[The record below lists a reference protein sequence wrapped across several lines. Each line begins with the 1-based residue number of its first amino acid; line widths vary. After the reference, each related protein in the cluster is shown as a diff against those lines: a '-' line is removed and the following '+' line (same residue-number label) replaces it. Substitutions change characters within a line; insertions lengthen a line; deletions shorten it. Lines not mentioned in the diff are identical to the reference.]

1 MLSTYKVLAVNA
13 YQRNFGIIQIE
24 SPILDQPAFRER
36 PGAVYGT
43 KMATAELKSFAAGC
57 LTKISQYHNQIDVG
71 VVESASRNIFEVSLA
86 VSSLLEADCPRDF
99 FLDEENTLIST
110 LREWVDHDNI
120 AARLL
125 PRTKTN
131 IDVTA
136 ATITALNLLGQ
147 STLPD
152 RLLESF
158 EDLAHTQPP
167 SIESDDLA
175 TNCEVLISLLHV
187 EKGIDRYG
195 AQIERV
201 ATSVCSTWW
210 AKSHEQVMN
219 GRNIC
224 PLYSVMLVSKALAT
238 YAVAKSS
245 TTNAKEGSLDDKISL
260 MLTEVLV
267 NLLRTQH
274 ADGSWGQK
282 SNFEETSYAV
292 LAIKYLTAFPF
303 AKNFKDEIWGALTR
317 AFNIF
322 GRRTTE
328 RYIPAELWIGTSN
341 FSSHLLSQG
350 YFLSALGQPAWL
362 DHPNMHRFGRSD
374 LSSSSV
380 KLSKLARNLPLL
392 QGSET
397 WEIKSCLLQ
406 GDFFARMLRASMPRI
421 FPRENMRKE
430 TYLDLVPF
438 TWATSRQFET
448 LRLRNQELLDMM
460 VLAVTI
466 YQIDEFMEAT
476 VIQLDDSD
484 MRKLDDI
491 FENLCSEQL
500 TIETNRP
507 MKSGNE
513 SSSNKETS
521 EKNLRAITKVLREYV
536 QFVLQHPSVASGRPL
551 LQRQLRSDIKRFL
564 RSHLRQVK
572 DNLLLRGNQMK
583 TVESIHGSVF
593 SWVRGTSADHTG
605 GPFAMTY
612 YLCLVEGRHNPPQ
625 PISTE
630 GLYVAQMVS
639 QHLAALCR
647 TYNDWGSRARDMAEF
662 NVNSLNF
669 EEIRNNSEVPN
680 CLKDNGAFIN
690 QQNGIVSMS
699 GHGEPERRLLFI
711 AEFER
716 RCMLN
721 CLRELKDIVNPEV
734 YVAVKLFCDVT
745 DIYGQIYVVK
755 DMTPRLTEQK

>member
-1 MLSTYKVLAVNA
+1 MLVTYNVLAVNA
-13 YQRNFGIIQIE
+13 CSEEIVVLFLKNLVLYTE
-24 SPILDQPAFRER
+24 LP
-36 PGAVYGT
+36 
-43 KMATAELKSFAAGC
+43 MATAELKSFASEC
-57 LTKISQYHNQIDVG
+57 LKKLSPYHNQIDVG
-71 VVESASRNIFEVSLA
+71 IVKSASRDIFETCLVSKFRISSLLGYLTKKQGI
-86 VSSLLEADCPRDF
+86 SSLLEADCPRELF
-99 FLDEENTLIST
+99 FDENST
-110 LREWVDHDNI
+110 LVSILSEWLDQDNI
-120 AARLL
+120 AARLV
-125 PRTKTN
+125 PRTKIN

-136 ATITALNLLGQ
+136 AIITALNLLGQ
-147 STLPD
+147 PTLAD
-152 RLLESF
+152 GLLESF
-158 EDLAHTQPP
+158 EDIAHTESP
-167 SIESDDLA
+167 SIEDDDLA

-187 EKGIDRYG
+187 EKGIDHYYK
-195 AQIERV
+195 QIERV

-219 GRNIC
+219 KRNMC
-224 PLYSVMLVSKALAT
+224 PLYSVMLVSKALTT
-238 YAVAKSS
+238 YAVAKAN
-245 TTNAKEGSLDDKISL
+245 TTDAKEGSLDDKISL
-260 MLTEVLV
+260 MLIEVLV
-267 NLLRTQH
+267 TLLRTQH

-303 AKNFKDEIWGALTR
+303 ARNFKEKYGR
-317 AFNIF
+317 SFNIF
-322 GRRTTE
+322 GRRTTGC
-328 RYIPAELWIGTSN
+328 YIPAELWFGTSN
-341 FSSHLLSQG
+341 YSSRLLSQA
-350 YFLSALGQPAWL
+350 YLLSALGQSAWL
-362 DHPNMHRFGRSD
+362 TPQNMHRFGRSG
-374 LSSSSV
+374 LSSSSE

-392 QGSET
+392 QCSES

-406 GDFFARMLRASMPRI
+406 GDFFARMVRAGMPRI

-476 VIQLDDSD
+476 VIRLEIQICVNSMIYL
-484 MRKLDDI
+484 RT
-491 FENLCSEQL
+491 CPAVQ
-500 TIETNRP
+500 TNQH
-507 MKSGNE
+507 MKSSNGV
-513 SSSNKETS
+513 SSRKETS
-521 EKNLRAITKVLREYV
+521 EKNLTTITEVLREYV
-536 QFVLQHPSVASGRPL
+536 QFVLQHPSVANGRPL
-551 LQRQLRSDIKRFL
+551 LQRQLRSDLKRFL

-572 DNLLLRGNQMK
+572 DNLLLRGDKMK

-612 YLCLVEGRHNPPQ
+612 YLCLIEGRSDPPQ

-630 GLYVAQMVS
+630 GLYVTQMVS

-647 TYNDWGSRARDMAEF
+647 TYNDWGSRARDMVEF
-662 NVNSLNF
+662 NVNALNF
-669 EEIRNNSEVPN
+669 EEIRNDSEAPN
-680 CLKDNGAFIN
+680 CITGNGAFVN
-690 QQNGIVSMS
+690 QQNRYESVG
-699 GHGEPERRLLFI
+699 GNAEPERRLLFI

-721 CLRELKDIVNPEV
+721 SLRELKEIVSTEV